1 MNQKKILLSF
11 VIPCYRSE
19 LTIEKVLDEI
29 RSTVAERDRYEYEII
44 CVNDCSP
51 DGVLRVL
58 EAQAAKD
65 PKVKVIDLAKNM
77 GKHAAVLAGYSFVK
91 GDYVIN
97 LDDDFQS
104 PVNNLWQLLDPVEN
118 GEYDVA
124 TARYYE
130 KKQAFWKNMG
140 SWLNMKVGSVML
152 DKPSNMYF
160 ENFSVL
166 KRFVVDEI
174 IRYKNPYPYLE
185 GLVLRVTN
193 RILCVDMEER
203 ERGDGKSTGY
213 TLKKSISLFANGLTA
228 FSVKPLRIS
237 SIIGLLA
244 AAVGFVWALVAVIH
258 KLVHPEKVLV
268 LGYTSIIVVL
278 LILGGLILLSLGLI
292 GEYIGRMYISLN
304 NSPQYVIRKTVN
316 TDRDGGN

>member
-213 TLKKSISLFANGLTA
+213 TLKKSISLFAIGLTA